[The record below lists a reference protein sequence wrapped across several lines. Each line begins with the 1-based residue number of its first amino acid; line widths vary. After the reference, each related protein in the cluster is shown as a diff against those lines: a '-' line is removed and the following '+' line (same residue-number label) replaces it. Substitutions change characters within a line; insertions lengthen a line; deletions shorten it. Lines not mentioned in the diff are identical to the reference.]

1 MKKYIRAL
9 SIAGFDGSGGA
20 GIQADLKTFSALNC
34 YGMTVLTSLP
44 IQNTTGVSKIYDLPN
59 ESIAEQISS
68 IIEDI
73 GVDVIKIGM
82 LHRPEIIEIVHTKLI
97 ECSTVPI
104 ITDPVMFAKSG
115 DLLLQ
120 EVALESLKS
129 KILPISTIITP
140 NIYEAQYLSGL
151 KIISKNDMITAAK
164 KISIYGSGFIVIK
177 GGHLEKEEDC
187 WDLLYDCKNQKSDWF
202 SNKRIQTKNL
212 HGTGCTFSAAIAAY
226 IGNKFSI
233 YNSVKNANS
242 YINKA
247 IESGSKYKL
256 GEGSGPVDHF
266 YFMEEIKCK

>member
-9 SIAGFDGSGGA
+9 SIAGFDSSGGA

-44 IQNTTGVSKIYDLPN
+44 IQNTTGVLKIYDLPN
-59 ESIAEQISS
+59 ASIAEQISA

-97 ECSTVPI
+97 ECSTIPI

-151 KIISKNDMITAAK
+151 KIISKNDMIIAAK
-164 KISIYGSGFIVIK
+164 KISIYCLGFIVIK
-177 GGHLEKEEDC
+177 GGHLEKEADC
-187 WDLLYDCKNQKSDWF
+187 WDLLYDCKNQKSHWF

-212 HGTGCTFSAAIAAY
+212 HGTGCTFSAAIASY
-226 IGNKFSI
+226 IGNKFSV
-233 YNSVKNANS
+233 YESVKNANL

-247 IESGSKYKL
+247 IVSGSKYKL
-256 GEGSGPVDHF
+256 GKGSGPVDHF
-266 YFMEEIKCK
+266 YFMEETKCR

>member
-44 IQNTTGVSKIYDLPN
+44 IQNTIGVSKIYDLPI

-73 GVDVIKIGM
+73 GVEVIKIGM
-82 LHRPEIIEIVHTKLI
+82 LYKPEIIEIVHNKLAKYSMI
-97 ECSTVPI
+97 PI

-120 EVALESLKS
+120 KVALESLKT

-151 KIISKNDMITAAK
+151 EIVSKSDMIAAAK
-164 KISIYGSGFIVIK
+164 EISIYGSKFIVIK
-177 GGHLEKEEDC
+177 GGHLEQEEDC
-187 WDLLYDCKNQKSDWF
+187 WDLLYDCESQKSNWF
-202 SNKRIQTKNL
+202 SNRRIQTKNL
-212 HGTGCTFSAAIAAY
+212 HGTGCTFSAAIASY
-226 IGNKFSI
+226 IANKFSI
-233 YNSVKNANS
+233 YDAVKNANL

-247 IESGSKYKL
+247 IESGSKYEL
-256 GEGSGPVDHF
+256 GKGSGPVNHF
-266 YFMEEIKCK
+266 YFMKEIKCK